1 MWNYKI
7 ATARASAKKVE
18 YEWRAQEGVNS
29 LSAAQYAFLPLV
41 KSVLRAP
48 VINLPNNWLSRLNVM
63 VSYPLSRNRNYL
75 GIIYTAL
82 LKVCCYCHV
91 VGIIF
96 AHKPLLLLTTSC
108 AKCPN

>member
-1 MWNYKI
+1 MQVQVPRKLNR
-7 ATARASAKKVE
+7 AR
-18 YEWRAQEGVNS
+18 EGVNS
-29 LSAAQYAFLPLV
+29 LSAAQFAFLPLV
-41 KSVLRAP
+41 KSVLRSP
-48 VINLPNNWLSRLNVM
+48 VINLPNNRLSRLNVM
-63 VSYPLSRNRNYL
+63 VSYPLSRNRNCL

-96 AHKPLLLLTTSC
+96 AHKSLLSLTTSC